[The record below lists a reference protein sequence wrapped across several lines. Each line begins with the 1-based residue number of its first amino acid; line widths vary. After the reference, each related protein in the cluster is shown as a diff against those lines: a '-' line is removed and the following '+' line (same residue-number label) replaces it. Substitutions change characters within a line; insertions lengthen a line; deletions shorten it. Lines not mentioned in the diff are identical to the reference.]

1 MQYVDDAP
9 DTLTDTFW
17 HDLAA
22 QTLPTPAS
30 SKGRLGRF
38 FDSLAASMSL
48 HRRKGQVAYARQ
60 PILTPADILAQNY
73 PHLYLHVMCG

>member
-1 MQYVDDAP
+1 MQYVEEAP
-9 DTLTDTFW
+9 ETWTETFW

-30 SKGRLGRF
+30 SRSRLGRF
-38 FDSLAASMSL
+38 VDSLAASMRL
-48 HRRKGQVAYARQ
+48 QGRKGRVVYGHQ
-60 PILTPADILAQNY
+60 PSLTPADIVAQNY